1 MIGEHL
7 ETFLTRARARNRPPP
22 RFVEREFRRFLR
34 CGIFAHGLAAD
45 ADPEEIDP
53 ITRDEPLLAALYS
66 ASVRGRSAT
75 GPRAG
80 QAVLRFGDRV
90 EVELLPASRGPR
102 CANIGGVSLHANVA
116 VPARDR
122 LRLERLCRYAARPPL
137 ATERL
142 SRLSDGRLLSHY
154 LMERWTSISP

>member
-1 MIGEHL
+1 MAAAPHRSPS
-7 ETFLTRARARNRPPP
+7 TPPFL
-22 RFVEREFRRFLR
+22 
-34 CGIFAHGLAAD
+34 D

-53 ITRDEPLLAALYS
+53 LARDEPLLAALYS
-66 ASVRGRSAT
+66 ASVRGRIAT

-80 QAVLRFGDRV
+80 QAVLRFGDRIDV
-90 EVELLPASRGPR
+90 EQLPASGGQR

-137 ATERL
+137 ATGTARPERL
-142 SRLSDGRLLSHY
+142 LGAVTSSCMIPLLGRV
-154 LMERWTSISP
+154 EGWRGTP